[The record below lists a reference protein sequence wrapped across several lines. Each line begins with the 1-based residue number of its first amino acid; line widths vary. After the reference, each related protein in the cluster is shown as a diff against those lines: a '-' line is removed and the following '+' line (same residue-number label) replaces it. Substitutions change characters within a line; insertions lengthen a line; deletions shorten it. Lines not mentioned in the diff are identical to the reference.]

1 MKCLKD
7 GKSLKNN
14 NIFLEFYRIKFI
26 ILFLIFKSE
35 KMIND
40 FDFLTTC
47 DISGFLKEEIRSIL
61 LYKSNFKDTDIVLD
75 INCGVGEISAEFSN
89 LAQKVY
95 AIDESLQ
102 AITISEENI
111 KKHGNID
118 KVELI
123 NENELSAIE
132 KIDDFD
138 IAILKAKNENFNE
151 IIDKINEKINSKG
164 RILILSNILDYEV
177 AIVKKLDELNYN
189 PQITQINISKGLLL
203 NKGIKLESQ
212 NPMTIISVKKR

>member
-1 MKCLKD
+1 
-7 GKSLKNN
+7 
-14 NIFLEFYRIKFI
+14 
-26 ILFLIFKSE
+26 
-35 KMIND
+35 MIND

-47 DISGFLKEEIRSIL
+47 DISGFLKEEVRSIL
-61 LYKSNFKDTDIVLD
+61 LYKSNVKDTDIVLD
-75 INCGVGEISAEFSN
+75 INCGVGEISTEFSN

-95 AIDESLQ
+95 AIDESTQ

-151 IIDKINEKINSKG
+151 IIDKIHEKINSKG

-212 NPMTIISVKKR
+212 NPMTLISVKKR

>member
-1 MKCLKD
+1 
-7 GKSLKNN
+7 
-14 NIFLEFYRIKFI
+14 
-26 ILFLIFKSE
+26 
-35 KMIND
+35 MIND
-40 FDFLTTC
+40 FDFITTC
-47 DISGFLKEEIRSIL
+47 DISGFLKDEIRSIL
-61 LYKSNFKDTDIVLD
+61 LYKSNVKDTDIVLD
-75 INCGVGEISAEFSN
+75 INCGVGEVSTEFSN

-95 AIDESLQ
+95 TIDESLQ

-118 KVELI
+118 KVELV
-123 NENELSAIE
+123 NESELSAIE

-151 IIDKINEKINSKG
+151 IIEKVHEKINSKG

-189 PQITQINISKGLLL
+189 PQITQINISKGLFG
-203 NKGIKLESQ
+203 N
-212 NPMTIISVKKR
+212 

>member
-1 MKCLKD
+1 
-7 GKSLKNN
+7 
-14 NIFLEFYRIKFI
+14 
-26 ILFLIFKSE
+26 
-35 KMIND
+35 MIND

-47 DISGFLKEEIRSIL
+47 DISGFLKEEVRSIL
-61 LYKSNFKDTDIVLD
+61 IYKSNVKDTDIVLD
-75 INCGVGEISAEFSN
+75 INCGIGEVSTEFSN

-118 KVELI
+118 KVELV
-123 NENELSAIE
+123 NERELSAIE

-151 IIDKINEKINSKG
+151 IIEKVHEKINSNG

-177 AIVKKLDELNYN
+177 ANFYSFI
-189 PQITQINISKGLLL
+189 
-203 NKGIKLESQ
+203 
-212 NPMTIISVKKR
+212 

>member
-1 MKCLKD
+1 
-7 GKSLKNN
+7 
-14 NIFLEFYRIKFI
+14 
-26 ILFLIFKSE
+26 
-35 KMIND
+35 MIND

-75 INCGVGEISAEFSN
+75 INCGVGEISTEFSK

-95 AIDESLQ
+95 AIDESIQ

-123 NENELSAIE
+123 NENGLSAIE

-151 IIDKINEKINSKG
+151 IIDKIHEKINSKG

-189 PQITQINISKGLLL
+189 PEITQINISKGLLL

>member
-1 MKCLKD
+1 
-7 GKSLKNN
+7 
-14 NIFLEFYRIKFI
+14 
-26 ILFLIFKSE
+26 
-35 KMIND
+35 MIND

-61 LYKSNFKDTDIVLD
+61 LYKSNVNDTDIVLD
-75 INCGVGEISAEFSN
+75 INCGVGEISTEFSKI
-89 LAQKVY
+89 AKKVY
-95 AIDESLQ
+95 AIDESIQ

-123 NENELSAIE
+123 NDNELSAIE
-132 KIDDFD
+132 KIDEFD
-138 IAILKAKNENFNE
+138 IAVLKAKNENFNE
-151 IIDKINEKINSKG
+151 IIEKVHEKISSKG

-212 NPMTIISVKKR
+212 NPMTIIFVKKR

>member
-1 MKCLKD
+1 
-7 GKSLKNN
+7 
-14 NIFLEFYRIKFI
+14 
-26 ILFLIFKSE
+26 
-35 KMIND
+35 MIND

-47 DISGFLKEEIRSIL
+47 DISGFLKEEVRSIL
-61 LYKSNFKDTDIVLD
+61 IYKSNVKDTDIVLD
-75 INCGVGEISAEFSN
+75 INCGVGEVSTEFSN

-118 KVELI
+118 KVELV
-123 NENELSAIE
+123 NESELSAIE

-151 IIDKINEKINSKG
+151 IIEKVHEKINSKG

>member
-1 MKCLKD
+1 
-7 GKSLKNN
+7 
-14 NIFLEFYRIKFI
+14 
-26 ILFLIFKSE
+26 
-35 KMIND
+35 MIND

-61 LYKSNFKDTDIVLD
+61 LYKSNVKDTDIVLD
-75 INCGVGEISAEFSN
+75 INCGVGEVSTEFSN

-95 AIDESLQ
+95 AIDESTQ

-123 NENELSAIE
+123 NESELSAIE

-138 IAILKAKNENFNE
+138 IAILKAKNENYNE
-151 IIDKINEKINSKG
+151 IIEKVHEKINSKG

>member
-1 MKCLKD
+1 
-7 GKSLKNN
+7 
-14 NIFLEFYRIKFI
+14 
-26 ILFLIFKSE
+26 
-35 KMIND
+35 MIND

-47 DISGFLKEEIRSIL
+47 DISGFLKEEVRSIL
-61 LYKSNFKDTDIVLD
+61 LYKSNVKDTDIVLD
-75 INCGVGEISAEFSN
+75 INCGVGEISTEFSN

-95 AIDESLQ
+95 AIDESTQ

-138 IAILKAKNENFNE
+138 IAILKTKNENFNE
-151 IIDKINEKINSKG
+151 IIDKIHEKINSKG

>member
-1 MKCLKD
+1 
-7 GKSLKNN
+7 
-14 NIFLEFYRIKFI
+14 
-26 ILFLIFKSE
+26 
-35 KMIND
+35 MIND

-47 DISGFLKEEIRSIL
+47 DISGFLKEEVRSIL
-61 LYKSNFKDTDIVLD
+61 IYKSNVKDTDIVLD
-75 INCGVGEISAEFSN
+75 INCGIGEVSTEFSN

-118 KVELI
+118 KVELV
-123 NENELSAIE
+123 NERELSAIE

-151 IIDKINEKINSKG
+151 IIEKVHEKINSNG

-177 AIVKKLDELNYN
+177 AIVKNWMN
-189 PQITQINISKGLLL
+189 
-203 NKGIKLESQ
+203 
-212 NPMTIISVKKR
+212 

>member
-1 MKCLKD
+1 
-7 GKSLKNN
+7 
-14 NIFLEFYRIKFI
+14 
-26 ILFLIFKSE
+26 
-35 KMIND
+35 MIND

-47 DISGFLKEEIRSIL
+47 DISGFLKEEVRSIL
-61 LYKSNFKDTDIVLD
+61 LYKSNVKDTDIVLD
-75 INCGVGEISAEFSN
+75 INCGVGEISTEFSN

-95 AIDESLQ
+95 AIDESTQ

-151 IIDKINEKINSKG
+151 IIDKIHEKINSKG

-203 NKGIKLESQ
+203 NKGIKMESQ

>member
-1 MKCLKD
+1 
-7 GKSLKNN
+7 
-14 NIFLEFYRIKFI
+14 
-26 ILFLIFKSE
+26 
-35 KMIND
+35 MIND

-61 LYKSNFKDTDIVLD
+61 LYKSDVKDTDIVLD
-75 INCGVGEISAEFSN
+75 INCGVGEISTEFSN

-95 AIDESLQ
+95 AIDESIQ
-102 AITISEENI
+102 AITISKENI

-123 NENELSAIE
+123 NENEISAIE
-132 KIDDFD
+132 GMDDFD

-151 IIDKINEKINSKG
+151 IIEKVHEKINSKG

-203 NKGIKLESQ
+203 NKGIKMESQ